1 MTTEHQ
7 TKDPLNIYYARMPR
21 TRHSAE
27 QIRDQALY
35 VSGALKDDL
44 YGRPTMPFQPEGVW
58 AAPYDNSTWEM
69 SKGTEKYRRAL
80 YTYWKRTS
88 PYPSMMAF
96 DGVGREFCSSRRIRT
111 NTPLQALV
119 TLNDDVY
126 IDLSKKLAEKVWSQD
141 VDVMIKRAYEGASLR
156 NITPVRQST
165 LKSLYDEAFEK
176 YNMHRDL
183 AMEMCEGVDTENY
196 AGFAAMALVCN
207 SILNLDE
214 VITKS

>member
-1 MTTEHQ
+1 MYSST
-7 TKDPLNIYYARMPR
+7 RMPR
-21 TRHSAE
+21 IRLSAE
-27 QIRDQALY
+27 QIRDQALF
-35 VSGALKDDL
+35 VSGAFMDDL
-44 YGRPTMPFQPEGVW
+44 YGPPSMPFQPEGVW
-58 AAPYDNSTWEM
+58 AAPYDNSKWEM
-69 SKGTEKYRRAL
+69 SKGEEKYRRAL

-126 IDLSKKLAEKVWSQD
+126 IDLSKKLTAKVWSD
-141 VDVMIKRAYEGASLR
+141 DIGIMITRAYENATLR
-156 NITPVRQST
+156 DITDERLSA
-165 LKSLYDEAFEK
+165 LMSLYEEAYEK
-176 YNMHRDL
+176 YNLDNNL
-183 AMEMCEGVDTENY
+183 AMEMCQGVDTDDY
-196 AGFAAMALVCN
+196 AEFAAMVLVSN